1 MEHTNIKYPH
11 KIENGI
17 GETLIFKEVLK
28 EQEGDRLL
36 VENYAAPGTAPV
48 MHTHWLQDES
58 LTVVKGRPGYEIQ
71 GQPKKYTG
79 NFKMHSIVILIFTIS
94 CFVSFAQ
101 NSTAETFKNDR
112 LLVVKKNPEKGF
124 HNDYILFVPKGTPL
138 NKKIFLLVEP
148 NNTGKTSDSIEVHKK
163 YAIDLASVSSV
174 GNNISTELK
183 IPLLVPI
190 FPRPASQPLI
200 YTHALDRDVMAEK
213 SPELKRLDLQLL
225 EMINDAKTI
234 LTSMHIQIVPKFF
247 MNGFSASATFT
258 NRFSFIHPEKIKA
271 LAIGGFNGKLMLP
284 QNKINAIKLNYPI
297 GINDFS
303 ELFGK
308 NFDSDAYTF
317 IPQFI
322 YMGKLDEND
331 AVQFD
336 DAYDENERKIIND
349 NIGRQVQERYF
360 KCQKIYQENNITP
373 IFKTYENI
381 GHWTTSSV
389 NLDVIKFFFNQMQE
403 K

>member
-1 MEHTNIKYPH
+1 MRS
-11 KIENGI
+11 
-17 GETLIFKEVLK
+17 IF
-28 EQEGDRLL
+28 
-36 VENYAAPGTAPV
+36 
-48 MHTHWLQDES
+48 
-58 LTVVKGRPGYEIQ
+58 
-71 GQPKKYTG
+71 
-79 NFKMHSIVILIFTIS
+79 ILIFTIS
-94 CFVSFAQ
+94 YFVSFAQ
-101 NSTAETFKNDR
+101 NSTTETFKNDS
-112 LLVVKKNPEKGF
+112 LLVVIKNPEKGF
-124 HNDYILFVPKGTPL
+124 YNDYILFIPKGTPL
-138 NKKIFLLVEP
+138 NKKTFLLVEP
-148 NNTGKTSDSIEVHKK
+148 NNTGKISDSIEVHKR

-174 GNNISTELK
+174 GNNISTELR

-190 FPRPASQPLI
+190 FPRPASQPLM
-200 YTHALDRDVMAEK
+200 YTHALDRDVMEEK

-225 EMINDAKTI
+225 EMITDAKSI
-234 LTSMHIQIVPKFF
+234 LTSMNIQVDPKVF

-297 GINDFS
+297 GTNDFPQ
-303 ELFGK
+303 LFGK
-308 NFDSDAYTF
+308 NRDIDTYKS

-336 DAYDENERKIIND
+336 DAYNETERKIIND
-349 NIGRQVQERYF
+349 NIGRKVQGRYLE
-360 KCQKIYQENNITP
+360 CQKIYQVNNITP

-381 GHWTTSSV
+381 DHWTTPDV
-389 NLDVIKFFFNQMQE
+389 NLEVIKFFYSQMQE

>member
-1 MEHTNIKYPH
+1 MKHLNIKYPH
-11 KIENGI
+11 KIKNCI
-17 GETLIFKEVLK
+17 GETLLRSIF
-28 EQEGDRLL
+28 
-36 VENYAAPGTAPV
+36 
-48 MHTHWLQDES
+48 
-58 LTVVKGRPGYEIQ
+58 I
-71 GQPKKYTG
+71 
-79 NFKMHSIVILIFTIS
+79 IIFSIS

-101 NSTAETFKNDR
+101 HSTTETFKNDS

-124 HNDYILFVPKGTPL
+124 YNDYILFIPKGTPL

-148 NNTGKTSDSIEVHKK
+148 NNTGKISDSIAIHKK

-200 YTHALDRDVMAEK
+200 YTHALDRDVMLEK
-213 SPELKRLDLQLL
+213 LPELKRLDLQLL
-225 EMINDAKTI
+225 EMINDAKTV
-234 LTSMHIQIVPKFF
+234 LTSMNIQTAPQIF

-271 LAIGGFNGKLMLP
+271 VATGGFNGELMLP
-284 QNKINAIKLNYPI
+284 QNEINGIKLNYPI
-297 GINDFS
+297 GTNDFLR
-303 ELFGK
+303 LFGK
-308 NFDSDAYTF
+308 NFDADTYKS

-336 DAYDENERKIIND
+336 DAYNENERKIINE
-349 NIGRQVQERYF
+349 NIVRYVQERYLQ
-360 KCQKIYQENNITP
+360 CQKIYQENNIAP
-373 IFKTYENI
+373 IFKTYESI
-381 GHWTTSSV
+381 GHWTTSAI
-389 NLDVIKFFFNQMQE
+389 NLEVIKFFLHQMQE